1 MASKIDPP
9 AAVADQQTLIQGVA
23 KYFLEKVYGPD
34 GMPWGTRFDDLEE
47 LSIQI
52 GQAMSRSMIDQALAR
67 QAQSVPSE
75 REACS
80 GCGGRLRSVEDT
92 EPRAVLTRV
101 GTAQWDEPKRYCP
114 QCRAAFFPSD
124 PSAGD

>member
-1 MASKIDPP
+1 MARTVDAT
-9 AAVADQQTLIQGVA
+9 AAVIDQQTLIQGFA

-34 GMPWGTRFDDLEE
+34 GMPWGTRFSDLEE
-47 LSIQI
+47 LSVQI

-75 REACS
+75 AETCS
-80 GCGGRLRSVEDT
+80 GCGGRVETLEDV

-101 GTAQWDEPKRYCP
+101 GTARWDEPKRYCP
-114 QCRAAFFPSD
+114 KCRAAFFPSD

>member
-1 MASKIDPP
+1 MATKEHATD
-9 AAVADQQTLIQGVA
+9 AVVDQQTLIQGVA

-34 GMPWGTRFDDLEE
+34 GMPWGTRFADLEE
-47 LSIQI
+47 LSVQI

-67 QAQSVPSE
+67 QAQLVPLE
-75 REACS
+75 RETCS
-80 GCGGRLRSVEDT
+80 GCGGRVEARDDA

-101 GTAQWDEPKRYCP
+101 GTAHWDEPKRYCP
-114 QCRAAFFPSD
+114 KCRAAFFPSD